1 MRSVEPSKRA
11 ADAERAPPV
20 AGPMSRAAR
29 SRERVRAFID
39 AVREGDES
47 MAEEAILRLSQ
58 SRRWLA
64 PLALAASAFA
74 TLFDGLKLVF
84 TNWRLTI
91 VQVLPAMWVWLAMFD
106 LKVHALHGASFRVL
120 RGPIVIP
127 IVIGVAAV
135 TMACFFLNAVFAFAI
150 ATPGPPRVRPGF
162 ASARGH
168 LPVVLGSGAIVGVLL
183 GLSTVVVTRWGKPW
197 FALSLGIVLAVMMI
211 SYVAVPSRLIG
222 MKALRSRRDR
232 LAATAVS
239 GAIGTVVCTPPYLLG
254 RVGILMLGSK
264 VLLVPGIVLVV
275 LGFTLQAGATGA
287 VKAIKM
293 STKLVA
299 GHRLVSAGSP
309 GSTDGRDHPV
319 EAMRPAR
326 ERLSVGSAQAARDD
340 VPKPSHPQEGAPK

>member
-1 MRSVEPSKRA
+1 MPSVGPSQRVADSEP
-11 ADAERAPPV
+11 APPV

-29 SRERVRAFID
+29 SRERVRTFID

-47 MAEEAILRLSQ
+47 TAEEAILRLSQ

-64 PLALAASAFA
+64 PLALVASAFA
-74 TLFDGLKLVF
+74 MLFDGLKLVF

-106 LKVHALHGASFRVL
+106 LKVHVLHGESFRVL

-127 IVIGVAAV
+127 LVIGVAAV

-150 ATPGPPRVRPGF
+150 AMPGPPRVRSGF
-162 ASARGH
+162 ARARAH
-168 LPVVLGSGAIVGVLL
+168 LPVVLGSGAVVGVLL
-183 GLSTVVVTRWGKPW
+183 GLCTVVVTRWGKPW
-197 FALSLGIVLAVMMI
+197 FGLSLGVVLAVMMI

-222 MKALRSRRDR
+222 MKTLHSRRDR
-232 LAATAVS
+232 LKATAVS

-254 RVGILMLGSK
+254 RVGLLMLGSK
-264 VLLVPGIVLVV
+264 LLLVPGIVLVV

-293 STKLVA
+293 STKLVG
-299 GHRLVSAGSP
+299 GHHLVSARSP
-309 GSTDGRDHPV
+309 VAD
-319 EAMRPAR
+319 
-326 ERLSVGSAQAARDD
+326 
-340 VPKPSHPQEGAPK
+340 